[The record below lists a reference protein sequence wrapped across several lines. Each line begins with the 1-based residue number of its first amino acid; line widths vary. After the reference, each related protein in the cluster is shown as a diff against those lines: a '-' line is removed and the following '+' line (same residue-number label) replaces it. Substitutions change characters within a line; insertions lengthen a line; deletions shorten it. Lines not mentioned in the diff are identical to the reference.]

1 MLVLRRVQRSSAV
14 PKERRDSGA
23 CVPLLRLRD
32 SSLPTRTSNSSSKT
46 RPCACVRLAS
56 PASTDGANSEFA
68 ATDLKTVGNYTL
80 GKLIG
85 KGSFGKVY
93 LASHKLSN
101 GSRVR
106 NTAAMQ

>member
-1 MLVLRRVQRSSAV
+1 MRPERVSRMELWADQ
-14 PKERRDSGA
+14 D
-23 CVPLLRLRD
+23 
-32 SSLPTRTSNSSSKT
+32 
-46 RPCACVRLAS
+46 
-56 PASTDGANSEFA
+56 SEFA

-101 GSRVR
+101 GSKVR
-106 NTAAMQ
+106 SAVSYRQEDSC

>member
-1 MLVLRRVQRSSAV
+1 MRH
-14 PKERRDSGA
+14 
-23 CVPLLRLRD
+23 
-32 SSLPTRTSNSSSKT
+32 
-46 RPCACVRLAS
+46 
-56 PASTDGANSEFA
+56 SEFA

-101 GSRVR
+101 GSKVR
-106 NTAAMQ
+106 NGPTMAGKEEG

>member
-1 MLVLRRVQRSSAV
+1 MQSNLRAQAEIQAQR
-14 PKERRDSGA
+14 KKQ
-23 CVPLLRLRD
+23 L
-32 SSLPTRTSNSSSKT
+32 
-46 RPCACVRLAS
+46 
-56 PASTDGANSEFA
+56 ANSYKQLLDEFA

-101 GSRVR
+101 GSKVP
-106 NTAAMQ
+106 